1 MGAALPTAV
10 SVEQAQEMANKCAE
24 AVDVDL

>member
-1 MGAALPTAV
+1 MGAALATAD